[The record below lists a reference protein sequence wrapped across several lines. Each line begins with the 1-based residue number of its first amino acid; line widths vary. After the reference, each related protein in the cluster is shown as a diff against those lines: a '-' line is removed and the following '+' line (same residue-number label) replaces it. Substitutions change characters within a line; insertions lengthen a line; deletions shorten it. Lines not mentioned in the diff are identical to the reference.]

1 MLAKFVVDSHFRLQA
16 KGASLDEKSFTDSQ
30 DDDRVTMAAF
40 DPEVVLATHF
50 FTIYLNSMG
59 LFKSIKVSFFTQ
71 IIPQELIKKYL
82 TYAKLNVF
90 PKLHDAYL
98 DKLTQV
104 YVEPR
109 RESSVRLPFI
119 GAFS

>member
-1 MLAKFVVDSHFRLQA
+1 MSLSVWLFKKSFVIEKCFSQSHFRLQA

-40 DPEVVLATHF
+40 DPE
-50 FTIYLNSMG
+50 
-59 LFKSIKVSFFTQ
+59 

>member
-40 DPEVVLATHF
+40 DPE
-50 FTIYLNSMG
+50 
-59 LFKSIKVSFFTQ
+59 

-119 GAFS
+119 GAFSWMIWSILILTF